1 MDIVKVLVNAYAFV
15 RFILMVNVSAAGVVK
30 VLKKILPYIIHM
42 KYCFGCDGKFGA
54 EDGVASS
61 RKSSY
66 RRLQRDPEVLP
77 TDLRVIRAFYES
89 QVKSY
94 SSPLCLDCA
103 LFRVLGYTD
112 RYDEK
117 RNG

>member
-1 MDIVKVLVNAYAFV
+1 MY
-15 RFILMVNVSAAGVVK
+15 
-30 VLKKILPYIIHM
+30 M

-54 EDGVASS
+54 KDGIASS

-77 TDLRVIRAFYES
+77 TDLRVIRAFFES
-89 QVKSY
+89 HGESY

>member
-1 MDIVKVLVNAYAFV
+1 
-15 RFILMVNVSAAGVVK
+15 
-30 VLKKILPYIIHM
+30 M

-66 RRLQRDPEVLP
+66 RRLQRDPEGFP
-77 TDLRVIRAFYES
+77 TDLPVIRAFFES
-89 QVKSY
+89 HAESF
-94 SSPLCLDCA
+94 SSSLCLDCS

>member
-1 MDIVKVLVNAYAFV
+1 
-15 RFILMVNVSAAGVVK
+15 
-30 VLKKILPYIIHM
+30 M

-54 EDGVASS
+54 EDGIASS

-77 TDLRVIRAFYES
+77 TDLRVIQAFFES
-89 QVKSY
+89 HGESY

-103 LFRVLGYTD
+103 LFRVLGYKGIEQYRLHVGQVKVSQIIAPFKT
-112 RYDEK
+112 
-117 RNG
+117 

>member
-1 MDIVKVLVNAYAFV
+1 MIISSVPKMVLPVQ
-15 RFILMVNVSAAGVVK
+15 
-30 VLKKILPYIIHM
+30 
-42 KYCFGCDGKFGA
+42 
-54 EDGVASS
+54 ED
-61 RKSSY
+61 RLIDFSSY
-66 RRLQRDPEVLP
+66 RFLQRDPEVLP
-77 TDLRVIRAFYES
+77 TDLRVIRAFFES
-89 QVKSY
+89 HGESY